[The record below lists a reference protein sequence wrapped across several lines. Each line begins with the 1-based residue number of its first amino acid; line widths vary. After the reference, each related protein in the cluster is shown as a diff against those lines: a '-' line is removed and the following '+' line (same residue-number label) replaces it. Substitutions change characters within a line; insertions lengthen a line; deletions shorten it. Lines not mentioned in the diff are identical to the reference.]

1 MDNQVLV
8 IIIIA
13 VTLIVLFILLLYRRR
28 LTRLGVK
35 ASNQG
40 VEIEADMSDQSK
52 AGADSAK
59 KSTSDV
65 KRISQEGDRDEI
77 SIKAKKVK
85 ARNIKQKGDDNKI
98 NIG

>member
-1 MDNQVLV
+1 MDNQVL
-8 IIIIA
+8 IIIVAA

-28 LTRLGVK
+28 LTRLGLK

-40 VEIEADMSDQSK
+40 IEIDADMNDRSK
-52 AGADSAK
+52 AGTDAAQAAK
-59 KSTSDV
+59 TDV
-65 KRISQEGDRDEI
+65 KRIRQKGNRDDI

-85 ARNIKQKGDDNKI
+85 ARDIEQEGDDNKI

>member
-1 MDNQVLV
+1 MDNQVL
-8 IIIIA
+8 IIIVAA

-52 AGADSAK
+52 TGADTAQ
-59 KSTSDV
+59 TATTDV
-65 KRISQEGDRDEI
+65 KRIRQKGDRDEI

-85 ARNIKQKGDDNKI
+85 ARDIDQEGNENKI